1 MRNRATKKVS
11 IKDAIRYSFTEMF
24 RDYKTWIIVPFLLF
38 LSVPV
43 GYAMISY
50 VLQSSAYGGVT
61 IISILFMIVF
71 IVLLVLLYLG
81 SSSSMIWMSMMRI
94 RGSNASWSDAKNRKF
109 LPRVIAAN
117 ITSYIIISI
126 SISLITLV
134 IGLIII
140 SAGMSSFTATGTLS
154 AASIGVM
161 VLGFFILS
169 ILTLFLS
176 TVTVFIPYAVA
187 EDTSKTYG
195 FWELVKKG
203 IRKSYKNFG
212 SSFLAIIVCN
222 AITWGFSITIIGSV
236 LIFPFTFLFFS
247 YIYTQM
253 SSGYVETS
261 RKKSRSPK
269 RNSGRNNIPKASDFM
284 KEPNYPSANKYNSSR
299 YR

>member
-1 MRNRATKKVS
+1 
-11 IKDAIRYSFTEMF
+11 MF

-109 LPRVIAAN
+109 LPRVIAAI
-117 ITSYIIISI
+117 ITSYIISSI
-126 SISLITLV
+126 LVSLVT
-134 IGLIII
+134 LIIGIIVI
-140 SAGMSSFTATGTLS
+140 SAGMSSFTSTGTLN
-154 AASIGVM
+154 ADSIGII
-161 VLGFFILS
+161 VLGSFILS
-169 ILTLFLS
+169 VLAFLLS
-176 TVTVFIPYAVA
+176 IIAVFIPYAVE
-187 EDTSKTYG
+187 EDTSKTHG
-195 FWELVKKG
+195 FWSLVKKG
-203 IRKSYKNFG
+203 IRTGYKNFG
-212 SSFLAIIVCN
+212 SSFLAIIVFSI
-222 AITWGFSITIIGSV
+222 ITWGLSITIIGSV
-236 LIFPFTFLFFS
+236 LILPFTFLFFS

-261 RKKSRSPK
+261 RKTSRSPK
-269 RNSGRNNIPKASDFM
+269 RNSGGNNIPKASDFM
-284 KEPNYPSANKYNSSR
+284 KHPRNPPL
-299 YR
+299 